1 MALLWDASLTDAG
14 VSMISQWAQGTGNKL
29 TITGGVIGEGVV
41 AATQLHALT
50 QLTDQKS
57 TISIQGF
64 ESVANG
70 VKLKLRK
77 TSQGITT
84 SFILNQI
91 GIYAKLDT
99 SGGTP
104 IIADSLIAVYQQDTG
119 VLVPTEADS
128 PDFVFTFYG
137 TVQTNYSGDLT
148 INVDTSALA
157 SQNDLDALT
166 LAGLADTDA
175 DTPAEDNLLFF
186 KGSTDKW
193 TAQANPFSN
202 ENLVDNGWFTVN
214 QRGFTSGSGTSL
226 TGQYPSDRWLVPAAD
241 PTSSITVDSNGITLG
256 GESYVRQYIDKKP
269 ILNRQF
275 TLSAELQN
283 GDIVSAQGTTPAT
296 TPSAYTEIINLAI
309 SGTAS
314 LTFAYNANQTK
325 WQIQLATTSGT
336 SAIRAVKLELGTVST
351 LANDVAPDYA
361 FELAKCR
368 ASTADPS
375 DTYANKGG
383 LVHNAEMTSL
393 YVTGSTNT
401 TGATITNGTF
411 FYLNGSFCKATADIA
426 VNAAFTENTNYKKD
440 TVGANVTALN
450 GLINGSVKQYANTNT
465 LLSDVG
471 LPIESR
477 TTQQFVNAIPKGIYM
492 CPIVNTASDP
502 TDIPSSY
509 GVFVVFKSGTT
520 TDQIGAIFIGVNS
533 KLHSFSS
540 YSGSWTTW
548 T

>member
-29 TITGGVIGEGVV
+29 TITGAVIGEGVV

-119 VLVPTEADS
+119 ILVPTEADS

-137 TVQTNYSGDLT
+137 TVQTNYQGDLT
-148 INVDTSALA
+148 INVDTSAILSQDDIADNLVTADATMALSANMGVKIADNLA
-157 SQNDLDALT
+157 ANENVYGAKNLFIYPYSSIPTGGNGMTFTDVGNGPITISGIAS
-166 LAGLADTDA
+166 ADTFIYLEDPA
-175 DTPAEDNLLFF
+175 KIYLKNGQYKLSGTPHFGDTVKLRLYLAYKDTNNN
-186 KGSTDKW
+186 TVVI
-193 TAQANPFSN
+193 N
-202 ENLVDNGWFTVN
+202 VDNNTATGENTFTINGSYGDVN
-214 QRGFTSGSGTSL
+214 GAACNAYIKIFNGADCSSPVTF
-226 TGQYPSDRWLVPAAD
+226 YPMIRDARILD
-241 PTSSITVDSNGITLG
+241 PTYAPPAKTNLQLTN
-256 GESYVRQYIDKKP
+256 DKAE
-269 ILNRQF
+269 RDD
-275 TLSAELQN
+275 LSTIHA
-283 GDIVSAQGTTPAT
+283 
-296 TPSAYTEIINLAI
+296 
-309 SGTAS
+309 
-314 LTFAYNANQTK
+314 
-325 WQIQLATTSGT
+325 
-336 SAIRAVKLELGTVST
+336 
-351 LANDVAPDYA
+351 
-361 FELAKCR
+361 
-368 ASTADPS
+368 
-375 DTYANKGG
+375 
-383 LVHNAEMTSL
+383 
-393 YVTGSTNT
+393 TGSTNT
-401 TGATITNGTF
+401 TGAQINAGTF
-411 FYLNGSFCKATADIA
+411 FYLNGQFCKALTNIA
-426 VNAAFTENTNYKKD
+426 ANATFTEDTNYKKD
-440 TVGANVTALN
+440 TVGKNVTALN

-509 GVFVVFKSGTT
+509 GVFVIFKSGTT
-520 TDQIGAIFIGVNS
+520 GDQIGAIFIAVNS
-533 KLHSFSS
+533 KLYSFSS
-540 YSGSWTTW
+540 YSGAWTSWT
-548 T
+548 